1 MGALAG
7 PALDQILGRA
17 LIELSHPDDR
27 ARFGA
32 VAEELADGR
41 EVVGFELRLATADG
55 GWRTVLW
62 SASASAE
69 EQLIYAIGRDI
80 TDRKQAEQLLEEK
93 SRLVAP
99 QAPVRKI
106 MLFAERLRA
115 LYGDQ
120 LPSGAQVPHPHLRL
134 LRAGSWPHR
143 RPVELL
149 PRRGEPITFQSVDL
163 GVVVRQVLSDL
174 EEVIHEKGGRS

>member
-1 MGALAG
+1 MATIPEMGWAQRFFRMSPDMLG
-7 PALDQILGRA
+7 ILDLDWRLKQVNPAWERSLGLPLDQILGRA
-17 LIELSHPDDR
+17 LIELSHPEDR

-41 EVVGFELRLATADG
+41 EVVGFELRLSTADG

-93 SRLVAP
+93 SRLVALSNAELSRFASIVSHDL

-106 MLFAERLRA
+106 MLFAERLR
-115 LYGDQ
+115 
-120 LPSGAQVPHPHLRL
+120 
-134 LRAGSWPHR
+134 
-143 RPVELL
+143 
-149 PRRGEPITFQSVDL
+149 
-163 GVVVRQVLSDL
+163 
-174 EEVIHEKGGRS
+174 